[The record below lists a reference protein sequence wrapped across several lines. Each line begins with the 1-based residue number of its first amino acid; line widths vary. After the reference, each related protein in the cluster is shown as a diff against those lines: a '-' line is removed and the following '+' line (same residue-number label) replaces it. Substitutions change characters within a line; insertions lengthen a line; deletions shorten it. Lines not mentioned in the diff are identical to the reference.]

1 VFEELDTQVP
11 RCATHPYLYAWYVIM
26 SLFSTKVK
34 EHWSTLPKS
43 AAPQEAADYDIDLFS
58 DDPQT
63 EEAGNLEV
71 SKYSVGFEIKPVS
84 FSVNLDE
91 LAQKIM
97 TLVACEGLKWCDD
110 FEKVPIA
117 YGLFK
122 LQITCVILESVD
134 IHDLIEEIMTIKG
147 TVEDLSEDPIQSVD
161 IHHYTKM

>member
-1 VFEELDTQVP
+1 LVRPKV
-11 RCATHPYLYAWYVIM
+11 
-26 SLFSTKVK
+26 SLFHQVK

-43 AAPQEAADYDIDLFS
+43 AAPQEAADYDFDLFS

-97 TLVACEGLKWCDD
+97 TLVRAK
-110 FEKVPIA
+110 A
-117 YGLFK
+117 
-122 LQITCVILESVD
+122 
-134 IHDLIEEIMTIKG
+134 
-147 TVEDLSEDPIQSVD
+147 
-161 IHHYTKM
+161 